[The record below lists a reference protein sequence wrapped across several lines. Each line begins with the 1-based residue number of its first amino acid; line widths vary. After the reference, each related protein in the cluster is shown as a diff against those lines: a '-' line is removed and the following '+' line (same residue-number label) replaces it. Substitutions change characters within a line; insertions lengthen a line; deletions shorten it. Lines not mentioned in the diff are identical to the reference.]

1 MLRTG
6 RRVLSFAVAA
16 ALTLSPGLGRAQ
28 EAPGDGGLSQGI
40 RQAQEGEFETA
51 LTTLSGVVRQ
61 LSAQPGRK
69 RDLAR
74 AYTYLAVAY
83 LGLAQ
88 QETAKAK
95 LIEALKADGSLA
107 LSLNEFPPRFVL
119 LFEEAKAQAG
129 PSGPPPAPQAAP
141 VPATKKKGGKRI
153 GLVVL
158 GVGAATGVVL
168 ATRGKKT
175 AEPPAACTP
184 GQFDLV
190 NTRFD
195 PSGFRCPVGRSVVP
209 LEIMMDAVNR
219 SSVPV
224 TVFTAQAGTTCV
236 AACPT
241 CTCFPARID
250 PRPFSPTTLGPGQGT
265 LRLTIADTTCEV
277 PDRDT
282 VGFMDLSGTVR
293 VETSCGSFSLSTSN
307 AFHYSWP

>member
-6 RRVLSFAVAA
+6 RRVLSFALAA
-16 ALTLSPGLGRAQ
+16 ALTLSQGLGHAQ
-28 EAPGDGGLSQGI
+28 QAPGDEGLSQGI

-51 LTTLSGVVRQ
+51 LTTLTGVAKQ
-61 LSAQPGRK
+61 LGAQPGRK

-74 AYTYLAVAY
+74 AYTYMAVAY

-95 LIEALKADGSLA
+95 LIEALKTDRNLA
-107 LSLNEFPPRFVL
+107 LSLTEFPPRIVL
-119 LFEEAKAQAG
+119 LFEEAKAEA
-129 PSGPPPAPQAAP
+129 GPPPAPPPAP
-141 VPATKKKGGKRI
+141 VPPSKKKSGKRV
-153 GLVVL
+153 GLMVL
-158 GVGAATGVVL
+158 GVGAAAGVVL
-168 ATRGKKT
+168 AARGKKT
-175 AEPPAACTP
+175 DEPPAVCAP

-209 LEIMMDAVNR
+209 LEFVIDAINR

-236 AACPT
+236 AACPA
-241 CTCFPARID
+241 CTCSPARSD

-265 LRLTIADTTCEV
+265 LRLTIPDTTCEV
-277 PDRDT
+277 PARDS

-293 VETSCGSFSLSTSN
+293 VETSCGSFSLTTSN
-307 AFHYSWP
+307 VFHYSWP